1 MQNGETTTVRQQ
13 HECQL
18 IPFPAVR
25 RVGLIRKLAKLMASY
40 SPDGGERAL
49 YARLNIQHTAMV
61 RRGMPPD
68 VVERE
73 LRVLECAV
81 RTELWGIVMRGGGDA
96 A

>member
-13 HECQL
+13 H
-18 IPFPAVR
+18 VR

-73 LRVLECAV
+73 LRALECAV